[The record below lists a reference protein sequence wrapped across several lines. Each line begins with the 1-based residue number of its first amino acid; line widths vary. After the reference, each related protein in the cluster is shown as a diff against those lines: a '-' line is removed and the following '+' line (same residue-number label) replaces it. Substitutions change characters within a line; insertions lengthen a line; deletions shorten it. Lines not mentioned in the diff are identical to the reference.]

1 MKLWQKIFLWAL
13 LTAMLAVSTLG
24 VLLLKNNFKSSM
36 IRQTESTLSVHE
48 YLISNINNR
57 IIAERLRS
65 GSVLLP
71 TKDIAN
77 VMKSIFDNSS
87 SKETT
92 SVALFNTSYDFLYNN
107 INIDISNDLLK
118 AVSPNNQT
126 AKQVVKN
133 GHSHYLII
141 ASYISLE
148 RQEFIFVSSTNITEI
163 YDLYSARLDY
173 AKLLSICLSLLCA
186 FILLI
191 LVKLLLRPLSK
202 LNNSTHLIANGDYS
216 KRLNIKTNDELG
228 ELAHNMNIMAD
239 SIEENVTL
247 LQETAENRRQF
258 INNLSHEMKTPLTS
272 ILGFAD
278 IMRIK
283 RNITPAE
290 LAEYSEIIFEE
301 AKRLKNLSGKLMEII
316 TVGETNLEFT
326 EVAASSLFSQLEL
339 VFKPIFEKNNMN
351 FSISYDECTL
361 CIDLELFKSMLFNI
375 VDNAVKASSKGNTIY
390 IDERF
395 TNGIINIS
403 VRDEGIGIDKKE
415 LNKITEPFYMI
426 DKARSRKAGGAGLG
440 LALCK
445 RISEIH
451 NAKLIIESEV
461 GVGTTVTIVMKG
473 IKIDEA

>member
-148 RQEFIFVSSTNITEI
+148 RQEFIFVSSTDITEI
-163 YDLYSARLDY
+163 YDLYSAQLDY
-173 AKLLSICLSLLCA
+173 AKLLSI
-186 FILLI
+186 
-191 LVKLLLRPLSK
+191 
-202 LNNSTHLIANGDYS
+202 
-216 KRLNIKTNDELG
+216 
-228 ELAHNMNIMAD
+228 
-239 SIEENVTL
+239 
-247 LQETAENRRQF
+247 
-258 INNLSHEMKTPLTS
+258 
-272 ILGFAD
+272 
-278 IMRIK
+278 
-283 RNITPAE
+283 
-290 LAEYSEIIFEE
+290 
-301 AKRLKNLSGKLMEII
+301 
-316 TVGETNLEFT
+316 
-326 EVAASSLFSQLEL
+326 
-339 VFKPIFEKNNMN
+339 
-351 FSISYDECTL
+351 
-361 CIDLELFKSMLFNI
+361 
-375 VDNAVKASSKGNTIY
+375 
-390 IDERF
+390 
-395 TNGIINIS
+395 
-403 VRDEGIGIDKKE
+403 
-415 LNKITEPFYMI
+415 
-426 DKARSRKAGGAGLG
+426 
-440 LALCK
+440 
-445 RISEIH
+445 
-451 NAKLIIESEV
+451 
-461 GVGTTVTIVMKG
+461 
-473 IKIDEA
+473 